1 MAVLVLARERGTE
14 LAGWRWKTTTQRL
27 PGLAEL
33 CPPRPSK
40 VDPGE
45 GGDFAHEPTEEDR
58 KRTLAII
65 GPKRGH
71 TCF

>member
-1 MAVLVLARERGTE
+1 MM
-14 LAGWRWKTTTQRL
+14 QRL
-27 PGLAEL
+27 PGLAGP

-40 VDPGE
+40 GGPGE

-58 KRTLAII
+58 KQMDRI

-71 TCF
+71 ACF